1 MKLLKTLILTI
12 VILFSITVLVL
23 LTPSLWKELIEYRIN
38 DQLTKRGDWEISF
51 DKVSGHLLANVSIQ
65 SLKLTNL
72 NKSSIFISNVDLR
85 LNMLES
91 LFGYPSFKYLKLK
104 EVTTTLFQSKKSSDL
119 RSDPF
124 DLKEI
129 LEQKF
134 TVDRLQFD
142 GRVTIPELTILKD
155 FLFQFDGRF
164 DLDMNSLDLDVN
176 ELYFGMEETGFDMR
190 LEKSRISLYPA
201 KLVCENINGTID
213 SLGVRGKFS
222 YNWLDDKDMR
232 IDVFLD
238 QYQIPKTFLINYL
251 FNQNY
256 QP

>member
-1 MKLLKTLILTI
+1 MKLLKTIILTI
-12 VILFSITVLVL
+12 VILFSITVIVL

-72 NKSSIFISNVDLR
+72 NKSSIIISNVDLR
-85 LNMLES
+85 LNMMES

-119 RSDPF
+119 RTDPF

-142 GRVTIPELTILKD
+142 GRVTIPELKLLKD

-176 ELYFGMEETGFDMR
+176 ELHFAMEETGFDMR
-190 LEKSRISLYPA
+190 LEKSRISLYPE
-201 KLVCENINGTID
+201 KLVCKNINGTID
-213 SLGVRGKFS
+213 SLGFR
-222 YNWLDDKDMR
+222 
-232 IDVFLD
+232 
-238 QYQIPKTFLINYL
+238 
-251 FNQNY
+251 
-256 QP
+256 